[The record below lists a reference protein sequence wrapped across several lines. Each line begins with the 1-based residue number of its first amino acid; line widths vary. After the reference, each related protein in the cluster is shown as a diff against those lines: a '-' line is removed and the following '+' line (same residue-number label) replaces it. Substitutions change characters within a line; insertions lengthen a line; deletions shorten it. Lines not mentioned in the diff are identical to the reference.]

1 MKERTPH
8 DRRPATPAAPAPAF
22 PFHAWKLGQDG
33 PWTVY
38 KCFYQEPGEEGE
50 DAEFFLTIDE
60 QTGAAALRPKDS
72 AYADTLTRAFGQ
84 AMRAEPAHAERGQV
98 GSAEGQAQRA

>member
-8 DRRPATPAAPAPAF
+8 DPRPETPEAPAPAF

-38 KCFYQEPGEEGE
+38 KCFYQELSEDGE
-50 DAEFFLTIDE
+50 DAEFFLQIDE
-60 QTGAAALRPKDS
+60 QTGAAALRPKDTN
-72 AYADTLTRAFGQ
+72 YAEVLTHAFGR
-84 AMRAEPAHAERGQV
+84 AMRAAAPPDTK
-98 GSAEGQAQRA
+98 ST